1 MKTLDL
7 SVAALVVGALGA
19 SFAACSAQSSGT
31 PPRPSSTGGSSS
43 STGGNGSGNTGNVG
57 TGNTGNVGT
66 GGTGTGTTG
75 GTGTTTGG
83 TGTTTGGT
91 GTTTGGMGS
100 GGAGA
105 MSCGTLQVSASDPTC
120 CVASGMAT
128 DLAIDSLEDGDNT
141 ILPLGNRQG
150 YWYTYNDMDPA
161 TMQTPKP
168 SMTFA
173 PTAGGN
179 PCSLMPVPGACAGPA
194 GGMLFFAGTTGSLTA
209 NDVAN
214 SKYKY
219 AGMGFD
225 FNNHFKKSCVY
236 GGTAYHGISFYVK
249 STVQFAVQVKTAAT
263 TTKNALAAGT
273 CTSMCDD
280 NFAAPVPAAL
290 TWTKTTIMFADLKQ
304 AGFGT
309 VATFDPGTLI
319 GVQFQVAGDTVAFP
333 FDVGIDDV
341 AFLP

>member
-7 SVAALVVGALGA
+7 SVAALVVGVLGA
-19 SFAACSAQSSGT
+19 SFAGCSAESSGT
-31 PPRPSSTGGSSS
+31 PPRTTNGGSSS
-43 STGGNGSGNTGNVG
+43 TTGGTGTSTGGTG
-57 TGNTGNVGT
+57 TGT
-66 GGTGTGTTG
+66 GGTGTGTGGTGTGTG
-75 GTGTTTGG
+75 GTGTGTGG
-83 TGTTTGGT
+83 TGTGTGGT
-91 GTTTGGMGS
+91 GIGTGGTSS

-105 MSCGTLQVSASDPTC
+105 MSCGTLQASASDAKC
-120 CVASGMAT
+120 CVASGMAA

-141 ILPLGNRQG
+141 ILPIGNRQG

-161 TMQTPKP
+161 TTQTPKP
-168 SMTFA
+168 STTFA

-194 GGMLFFAGTTGSLTA
+194 GGMLFSADTTGMLTA

-236 GGTAYHGISFYVK
+236 NGTAYHGISFYVK
-249 STVQFAVQVKTAAT
+249 SSVQFAVQVKTAAT
-263 TTKNALAAGT
+263 TTMNDLAAGT
-273 CTSMCDD
+273 CTTKCDD

-290 TWTKTTIMFADLKQ
+290 AWTQQKFMFADLKQ

-309 VATFDPGTLI
+309 PVAAIDPATLI

-333 FDVGIDDV
+333 FDVAIDDV
-341 AFLP
+341 AFVP

>member
-1 MKTLDL
+1 
-7 SVAALVVGALGA
+7 
-19 SFAACSAQSSGT
+19 
-31 PPRPSSTGGSSS
+31 
-43 STGGNGSGNTGNVG
+43 
-57 TGNTGNVGT
+57 
-66 GGTGTGTTG
+66 
-75 GTGTTTGG
+75 
-83 TGTTTGGT
+83 
-91 GTTTGGMGS
+91 
-100 GGAGA
+100 
-105 MSCGTLQVSASDPTC
+105 MSCGSLQASAADAKC

-141 ILPLGNRQG
+141 ILPIGSRQG

-168 SMTFA
+168 STTFA

-194 GGMLFFAGTTGSLTA
+194 GGMLWFAGTTGSLTA

-236 GGTAYHGISFYVK
+236 GGSAYHGISFYVK

-263 TTKNALAAGT
+263 TTMNDLAAGT

-280 NFAAPVPAAL
+280 NFASAVPAAL
-290 TWTKTTIMFADLKQ
+290 AWTQVKVMFADLKQ

-309 VATFDPGTLI
+309 VATFDPATLI

-341 AFLP
+341 AFIP